1 VADAQDRR
9 TQGMTLRGF
18 LTVML
23 RRKWFVITVLLVTV
37 AVVAHM
43 AWTATTVFESYS
55 KLLVSRGQ
63 QTTAFSPQ
71 MKLLS
76 WEEELTSELET
87 IQSAAVYQRAQEI
100 LDAQAVTGSAGEPV
114 QIDPNRVA
122 ANTPGKS
129 YVIHI
134 LYRSSERAI
143 VGPVVQALT
152 EAYRDFRTTT
162 RGVDPTSFLDD
173 EIDELETDI
182 RAWEKRR
189 AEFLASAGS
198 VELPAERAQL
208 LATRR
213 QLEIDLAAAR
223 SEVAERE
230 ARVTWIQDLLQGED
244 ESPERM
250 YAFND
255 PYERGESVVMGLR
268 RMIMTVQSEYF
279 AAKSRYTESHP
290 EVLMLRDRLV
300 ELRSALESEV
310 AAYLGYQDA
319 QLQAAW
325 ARVNSLQASQDF
337 VDERLARF
345 PDREAQLAAI
355 DRTLRGLQA
364 THTALVGRR
373 VDAMTT
379 RIGTNLRD
387 VVILQDAVEPYAVR
401 SVDAVRMAVVP
412 AFALLVAIGLAFFAD
427 SMDASFRDRTELQ
440 RELNLPVLAEIERF
454 K

>member
-1 VADAQDRR
+1 MADAQDRR